1 MQRLVER
8 RELIVRD
15 ATNLL
20 DRLDVL
26 LIKRVDDAADLLSL
40 LGQANANRTAV
51 DARTLMIEEA
61 ELNKLLQVV
70 GDIGAEVVTARTQFP
85 RGQLLVAHI
94 VEQERRRRIGARG
107 AAASKL
113 ILDAVEK
120 TAVRTPPQR
129 QCSKIGRLPRRL
141 AWRGFDGFPR
151 RGNGFHHDTS
161 PVVVLSTYSTKL
173 LSRL

>member
-40 LGQANANRTAV
+40 LGQANANRPAV

-70 GDIGAEVVTARTQFP
+70 GDIGAQVVTARKQFP
-85 RGQLLVAHI
+85 RGQLLVADI
-94 VEQERRRRIGARG
+94 VEQERLHRIDVRTAGEIE
-107 AAASKL
+107 L
-113 ILDAVEK
+113 ILDD
-120 TAVRTPPQR
+120 
-129 QCSKIGRLPRRL
+129 I
-141 AWRGFDGFPR
+141 
-151 RGNGFHHDTS
+151 
-161 PVVVLSTYSTKL
+161 
-173 LSRL
+173 